1 MKLKTNSKGVEMAS
15 VESMAGEL
23 ERRYGIHWA
32 MRKSGP
38 DAILVSNNK
47 ASVKL
52 GDMFPDVF
60 QKAMVLAMAAHSSS
74 QKTTPVV
81 AKLSSKDGPSTK
93 GAKKQKARPQPV
105 VGARTGSAK
114 ASKIGSFPIKEVSG
128 PFSVIESKLT
138 YDEKGKLS
146 SNDSSTER
154 ARKGKRPE
162 KKIMLRDAARV
173 FDIRGDASFAVAFI

>member
-1 MKLKTNSKGVEMAS
+1 MKLKTNSKGAEMAS

-32 MRKSGP
+32 MRKAGP

-60 QKAMVLAMAAHSSS
+60 KALLVHVSAAPT
-74 QKTTPVV
+74 QAAKTKTV
-81 AKLSSKDGPSTK
+81 AAKP
-93 GAKKQKARPQPV
+93 KKQKARPQPV
-105 VGARTGSAK
+105 VGARTGSTK
-114 ASKIGSFPIKEVSG
+114 ISKIGSFPIKEVSG
-128 PFSVIESKLT
+128 PFSVLESKLT
-138 YDEKGKLS
+138 DDEKGKP
-146 SNDSSTER
+146 
-154 ARKGKRPE
+154 KGKRPE

-173 FDIRGDASFAVAFI
+173 FDIRGDASYAVAFI